1 MDFRHYLVLALSLL
15 LLNSSHAFARPDT
28 WAKPIATR
36 HLNNFYQISP
46 MLYRSA
52 QPYLAGFDALNQYGI
67 GEVLDLRLYHH
78 DKPSTASLT
87 LHQVPLLA
95 SNLTPQ
101 RVIQALQVIAHAQQP
116 VLVHCLHGSDRT
128 GLVIALYRVVCQNWS
143 KQQALDE
150 LTHGDYGYHAFF
162 TNIPEFIQSADIEN
176 LRQQI
181 HGANCPSSR

>member
-1 MDFRHYLVLALSLL
+1 MDFRHYLVLALSLF
-15 LLNSSHAFARPDT
+15 LLNPSHAFARPDT

-52 QPYLAGFDALNQYGI
+52 QPYLAGFDAL
-67 GEVLDLRLYHH
+67 
-78 DKPSTASLT
+78 KPSTASLT

-116 VLVHCLHGSDRT
+116 MLVHCLHGSDRT